1 MHIAKY
7 LKDDKHNCLYFA
19 QKYAWI
25 FCWFAWR
32 VTDDH
37 RSKNLIDW
45 NYCFN
50 KHQKHQL
57 VMKCLLLFREENWKF
72 LPRTYYYHHCF
83 YYYII
88 IIIIIII
95 NILYHLINYYLF
107 DEVNYYIWFLSFL
120 KLISTGKNNHCSKKE
135 HHGLNHSV
143 LGELQPWC
151 KVKFLLY
158 FMKDCEKI

>member
-50 KHQKHQL
+50 KHQKHQP
-57 VMKCLLLFREENWKF
+57 VRKCLLLFREENWKF
-72 LPRTYYYHHCF
+72 LPRTYYYHHYF
-83 YYYII
+83 YYIITII
-88 IIIIIII
+88 III
-95 NILYHLINYYLF
+95 YHLINYYWF

-135 HHGLNHSV
+135 HYGLNHSV

>member
-1 MHIAKY
+1 
-7 LKDDKHNCLYFA
+7 
-19 QKYAWI
+19 
-25 FCWFAWR
+25 
-32 VTDDH
+32 
-37 RSKNLIDW
+37 
-45 NYCFN
+45 
-50 KHQKHQL
+50 
-57 VMKCLLLFREENWKF
+57 MKCLLLFREENWKS
-72 LPRTYYYHHCF
+72 LPRTYYYYHYF
-83 YYYII
+83 YII

-95 NILYHLINYYLF
+95 IIYHLINYYLF

-120 KLISTGKNNHCSKKE
+120 KLISTGKNNHYSKKE